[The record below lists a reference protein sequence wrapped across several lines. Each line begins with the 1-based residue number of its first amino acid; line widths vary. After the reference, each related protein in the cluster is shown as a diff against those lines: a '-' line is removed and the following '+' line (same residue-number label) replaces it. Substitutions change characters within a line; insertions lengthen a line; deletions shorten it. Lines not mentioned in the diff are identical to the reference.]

1 MAIYSL
7 SLAGIVFAAFL
18 AYGLVRILWYNT
30 YRQKSAG
37 SLVQN
42 ARVQSIMWETMR
54 GVATIKLF
62 NGEIRRQHQYLAT
75 LSQYVRLQNGIGTVK
90 TAFDFVHDLLFA
102 AERVAI
108 IFLGA
113 KAVLASDLS
122 VGMLTAFLSFR
133 ENFVSKGTSLINTAV
148 EFRMLGIHLD
158 RLADILLTQPEHR
171 TELPFLGERNSKGL
185 IEVKSVSY
193 RYGENEADVLK
204 DCSLRVE
211 PGEIVAVVGPSG
223 AGKSTLFKIL
233 TGQVQPQSGAVLIDG
248 LPLFS
253 MGLER
258 LRELVAV
265 VRQDDMLFSGTIA
278 ENIAFLEEMPD
289 HDRVQEAAKKARL
302 HEEIQRMPIG
312 YNSLIGS
319 MGTGLSGGQAQRL
332 MLARALY
339 RNPKILLLDE
349 ATSHLDVGKPH
360 NARAA

>member
-1 MAIYSL
+1 
-7 SLAGIVFAAFL
+7 
-18 AYGLVRILWYNT
+18 
-30 YRQKSAG
+30 
-37 SLVQN
+37 
-42 ARVQSIMWETMR
+42 
-54 GVATIKLF
+54 
-62 NGEIRRQHQYLAT
+62 
-75 LSQYVRLQNGIGTVK
+75 
-90 TAFDFVHDLLFA
+90 
-102 AERVAI
+102 
-108 IFLGA
+108 
-113 KAVLASDLS
+113 
-122 VGMLTAFLSFR
+122 MLTAFLSFR

-223 AGKSTLFKIL
+223 AGKSTLL
-233 TGQVQPQSGAVLIDG
+233 QPQSGAVLIDG
-248 LPLFS
+248 LPPLFS

-302 HEEIQRMPIG
+302 HEEIQRMPMG

-332 MLARALY
+332 MLERALY

-349 ATSHLDVGKPH
+349 ATSHLDVGNERHITLGLRDLGITQIIIAHRPETIAKADRVVDIREI
-360 NARAA
+360 NKLEEAEIIRFRAKESHLGS